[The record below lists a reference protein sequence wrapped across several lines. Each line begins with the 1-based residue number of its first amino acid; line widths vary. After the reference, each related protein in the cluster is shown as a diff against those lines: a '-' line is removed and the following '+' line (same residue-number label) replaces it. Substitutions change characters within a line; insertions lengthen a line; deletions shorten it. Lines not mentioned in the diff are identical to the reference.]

1 MKTIVSKNRW
11 VAYGNDVYV
20 FRTPEQ
26 AQKFVAWLKE
36 EEAKRTQQQMRVR
49 RKGASLGH
57 RSHG

>member
-1 MKTIVSKNRW
+1 MTVVQKNRW
-11 VAYGNDVYV
+11 VATNNQVYV

-26 AQKFVAWLKE
+26 AQKFAAWLKE
-36 EEAKRTQQQMRVR
+36 EEQRSTQQRMRVR